1 MKLYNK
7 KGLVF
12 GLFWTILG
20 VSALVLELVRP
31 SGNTAVFI
39 RDIVLFSLLI
49 LFGVRQV
56 VRAFSRAA
64 TREDMLE
71 ERDERNRFIK
81 LKTGSTMFKVAEV
94 MLFLWTVASMV
105 GYGFTRDDIWVMG
118 VLVAG
123 LTLGLLF
130 IIELFVGV
138 HYENKE

>member
-1 MKLYNK
+1 MKLCNK
-7 KGLVF
+7 KGLVL

-94 MLFLWTVASMV
+94 LLFLWTVASMV

-118 VLVAG
+118 VLVSG

>member
-118 VLVAG
+118 VLVSG

-130 IIELFVGV
+130 IIEFFVGV

>member
-1 MKLYNK
+1 MKLCNK

-31 SGNTAVFI
+31 SSIAVFI

-81 LKTGSTMFKVAEV
+81 LKTG
-94 MLFLWTVASMV
+94 
-105 GYGFTRDDIWVMG
+105 
-118 VLVAG
+118 
-123 LTLGLLF
+123 
-130 IIELFVGV
+130 
-138 HYENKE
+138 